1 MASYV
6 PSSQKRYS
14 QFRGPTNSSDY
25 NELTLESYTDIVRL
39 YNLLKDLVQ
48 QLEQD
53 LEDVDPPLATPES
66 LVLYARFFND
76 ANLQNETVGEE
87 TIPLSQRLSVDTT
100 HGLITLPETG
110 SESNLVSQDDLG
122 ATLVPPSFAYTTLA
136 SDPAGCTVS
145 NGTFYYCLSENG
157 NMAWERLGLLS
168 SAPSL
173 NTEFDLWIRVPIEI
187 TSNVNAN
194 CLVLHLFPI
203 YFIDL
208 IDVSYSIDDA
218 PTNNLTS
225 ITYTNWGEQWD
236 PGVYPQAVRWI
247 PPLETDTNSHINN
260 CRLLRFDFDPQPI
273 TAIHLKFRQRNWMK
287 ENDLYVVPIGA
298 SFISLENHRYAEYG
312 SKVIKFSAPESELI
326 YRVTDLDF
334 LMYNQPYEDYGDLAG
349 YRLFYLDGGTGLS
362 QEVAVNE
369 YIAGGTDE
377 IFLEVTL
384 YETSGKGTPALSG
397 VKMFYENS

>member
-39 YNLLKDLVQ
+39 YNLLKDLDDTMRNYFAQYIKENVMLRQKVQ

-173 NTEFDLWIRVPIEI
+173 NTEFDLWIRRSPA
-187 TSNVNAN
+187 TSTPTAWSST
-194 CLVLHLFPI
+194 CSP
-203 YFIDL
+203 FILL
-208 IDVSYSIDDA
+208 I
-218 PTNNLTS
+218 
-225 ITYTNWGEQWD
+225 
-236 PGVYPQAVRWI
+236 
-247 PPLETDTNSHINN
+247 
-260 CRLLRFDFDPQPI
+260 
-273 TAIHLKFRQRNWMK
+273 
-287 ENDLYVVPIGA
+287 
-298 SFISLENHRYAEYG
+298 
-312 SKVIKFSAPESELI
+312 
-326 YRVTDLDF
+326 
-334 LMYNQPYEDYGDLAG
+334 
-349 YRLFYLDGGTGLS
+349 
-362 QEVAVNE
+362 
-369 YIAGGTDE
+369 
-377 IFLEVTL
+377 
-384 YETSGKGTPALSG
+384 
-397 VKMFYENS
+397 